1 MPTPTSIRV
10 QLPPVLRAV
19 NGGERWLEARG
30 SSIAAVL
37 ADIARRHTALGLHF
51 FDEAGAIRHNIVFL
65 HDGAMIRAKEAA
77 ARQLKP
83 GDEVIITNA
92 LAGG

>member
-1 MPTPTSIRV
+1 VSVSV
-10 QLPPVLRAV
+10 QLPPILRAV
-19 NGGERWLEARG
+19 SGGERVLTAEG
-30 SSIAAVL
+30 SSIAAAL
-37 ADIARRHTALGLHF
+37 GDLARRYPPLALHF

-83 GDEVIITNA
+83 GDEVVLTNA

>member
-1 MPTPTSIRV
+1 MSIRL
-10 QLPPVLRAV
+10 QLPPVLRSV
-19 NGGERWLEARG
+19 MGGERWLTADG

-37 ADIARRHTALGLHF
+37 ADIAKKHPPLSLHF

-65 HDGAMIRAKEAA
+65 HDGAMVRAKEAA
-77 ARQLKP
+77 ARQLKD
-83 GDEVIITNA
+83 GDEVVITNA

>member
-1 MPTPTSIRV
+1 MSIRV
-10 QLPPVLRAV
+10 QLPPLLRPVAGGARVLDA
-19 NGGERWLEARG
+19 EG

-37 ADIARRHTALGLHF
+37 ADLAKKHPQFALHF

-65 HDGAMIRAKEAA
+65 HDGTMIRAKEAA
-77 ARQLKP
+77 AHQLKP
-83 GDEVIITNA
+83 GDEVVLTNA

>member
-1 MPTPTSIRV
+1 MSISV

-19 NGGERWLEARG
+19 CGGERILSAEG
-30 SSIAAVL
+30 SSIAAAL
-37 ADIARRHTALGLHF
+37 TDLARRYPPLALHF

-77 ARQLKP
+77 ARQLKDN
-83 GDEVIITNA
+83 DEIVITNA